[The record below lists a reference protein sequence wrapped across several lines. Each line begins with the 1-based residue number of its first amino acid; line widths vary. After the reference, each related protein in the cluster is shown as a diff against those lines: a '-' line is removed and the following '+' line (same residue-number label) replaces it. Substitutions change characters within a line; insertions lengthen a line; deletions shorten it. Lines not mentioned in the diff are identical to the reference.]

1 MLVSWFERAFAAL
14 PAPRTGNAKR
24 AKRYELLET
33 LAIALT
39 AFASA
44 IFTVIGQESF
54 RAAEGGRE
62 IVVARPLTVAVSLAA
77 ARSHG

>member
-24 AKRYELLET
+24 HDLLEI

-44 IFTVIGQESF
+44 SS
-54 RAAEGGRE
+54 R
-62 IVVARPLTVAVSLAA
+62 
-77 ARSHG
+77 